1 MTLLKKTGPSED
13 EIKEGVR
20 DYVACGFDAFNPQPK
35 DIIDTVSYEEVLR
48 YFGKRFRTMLL
59 EINATI
65 PRFKN
70 AKWLETTG
78 NNPYDNPDWEEMD
91 PQDRLDAWDS
101 RTVHSLIDDL
111 EIIVVALGKKRRLDL
126 YKLDD
131 GEKSGSIQDSVG
143 MGFFSVK
150 PFSKEDVF
158 TFGMGGGRLKS
169 ATPVWGDS
177 VYFSMWMPQQYLWG
191 THTNP
196 FDFSVQEFV
205 QMMDIMTF
213 HFNPSWGRLN
223 GNYPHILI
231 PAVPTHHGYTY
242 QVFPHREP
250 AGWFTYV
257 DAYVTKKQIPEAA
270 KIYHLRA
277 GGSLILA
284 THQYLSVYNEQHII
298 TANKI
303 ELRLYQLGLLPEDRL
318 SYRGTPIPLSGVKDG
333 RAVPPRP
340 QNEITIE
347 E

>member
-1 MTLLKKTGPSED
+1 MTLLKMTAPSEKH
-13 EIKEGVR
+13 IKEG
-20 DYVACGFDAFNPQPK
+20 YLEYIACGFDTFNPQPK

-65 PRFKN
+65 PKFKN

-78 NNPYDNPDWEEMD
+78 NDPYDNPDWEEMD
-91 PQDRLDAWDS
+91 PQDRLDAWDN

-111 EIIVVALGKKRRLDL
+111 DAIVVILGKKRRLDL
-126 YKLDD
+126 YKLED
-131 GEKSGSIQDSVG
+131 GDEVGSIQDSVG
-143 MGFFSVK
+143 MSFFSVQ
-150 PFSKEDVF
+150 PFSKDDIF
-158 TFGMGGGRLKS
+158 TFGMGGGRLLS
-169 ATPVWGDS
+169 ATPVWGGN
-177 VYFSMWMPQQYLWG
+177 VYFSMEMPQQYLWG

-196 FDFSVQEFV
+196 FDFTVLEFV
-205 QMMDIMTF
+205 RMMDIMTF
-213 HFNPSWGRLN
+213 HFKASWGDFRN
-223 GNYPHILI
+223 SYPSILL
-231 PAVPTHHGYTY
+231 PTRPTSTRYTY
-242 QVFPHREP
+242 QVFPHRKA

-303 ELRLYQLGLLPEDRL
+303 ELRLYQLGLLPEDGL
-318 SYRGTPIPLSGVKDG
+318 SYLGTSIQLSGVKDG
-333 RAVPPRP
+333 RAAPPRP